1 MSCLI
6 ACDTLVRLKKP
17 ADTSATPSPAST
29 AADEDQLAT
38 PAWRADTRRE
48 IAEILGKV
56 QHLIAEVR
64 QVLKEDEGC

>member
-6 ACDTLVRLKKP
+6 ACDTLVRLKK
-17 ADTSATPSPAST
+17 ARGYLRDAIAGLDS
-29 AADEDQLAT
+29 ADEDQLAT